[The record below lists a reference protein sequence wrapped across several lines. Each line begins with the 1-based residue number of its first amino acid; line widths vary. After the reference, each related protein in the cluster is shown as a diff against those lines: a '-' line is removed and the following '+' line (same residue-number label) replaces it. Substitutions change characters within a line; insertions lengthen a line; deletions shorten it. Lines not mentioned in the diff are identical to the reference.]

1 MAEETTQMDEIL
13 AHYFPPGSWTTTV
26 GKSGAN
32 NTTRFVHVQDERF
45 VLRIYETHQDEKKVI
60 YEHAILLDLV
70 EKSLPFTTPRP
81 VLTHDGYTIVR
92 TKEGKLAGL
101 FYYLEGVNPV
111 LEELGEIESF
121 GRVAGQ
127 LSSSLAQVQ
136 MNLEPAYQPYYEIE
150 NAHPHCPLPEV
161 LNFCS
166 HPPDEFLEQASE
178 LEMISN
184 QLVTFINQVP
194 MLKQLPH
201 QLVHG
206 DLNGSNILVHQN
218 GNVSA
223 VLDFEFVTHDL
234 RVMELAVCLSDFIRP
249 NNKETLTFSK
259 IEAFLSGY
267 GQTLRLTEAEIR
279 ALPVLIQLRSLDVFI
294 HFLGRY
300 WDGVNPSDTVK
311 NYIQKCAGRCD
322 WIQHHQDR
330 LIALCKRNLLDY

>member
-1 MAEETTQMDEIL
+1 MAQETTQMDEIL
-13 AHYFPPGSWTTTV
+13 AHYFAPDSWTTTV

-32 NTTRFVHVQDERF
+32 NTTRFVQAQDERF

-60 YEHAILLDLV
+60 YEHAILLALM
-70 EKSLPFTTPRP
+70 EKSLPFSTPRP
-81 VLTHDGYTIVR
+81 VFTQDGHSIVR

-111 LEELGEIESF
+111 LEELGEIVSY
-121 GRVAGQ
+121 GRLAGQ

-136 MNLEPAYQPYYEIE
+136 MNKLPVYRPYYEIE
-150 NAHPHCPLPEV
+150 SAHPHCPLPEV

-166 HPPDEFLEQASE
+166 HPSGEFLEQTSE
-178 LEMISN
+178 LKVISN
-184 QLVTFINQVP
+184 QLVTFIKQVP

-206 DLNGSNILVHQN
+206 DLNGSNILVDQD

-249 NNKETLTFSK
+249 NNEETLTFSK

-267 GQTLRLTEAEIR
+267 GQTPRLTKAEIQ

-300 WDGVNPSDTVK
+300 WDGVNPSDTVQT
-311 NYIQKCAGRCD
+311 YIQRCAGRCD

-330 LIALCKRNLLDY
+330 LIALCKRYVLDY